1 MKTFTMAAYVILSKP
16 THHIHVQFKVHE
28 FPRKIAIQLIV
39 FLWKNISNHA
49 SFSNLAYQFPI
60 IKTSIQTDAATI
72 HVLNQLVHSTT
83 LLLTANIKCLHNL
96 SNQQCSSY
104 ARHSF
109 CWSHNSAFCLFPNQY
124 HPRKAFHHYSFPSQ
138 KPASTRTPL
147 QAYHTPL
154 R

>member
-96 SNQQCSSY
+96 SGINN
-104 ARHSF
+104 ARHI
-109 CWSHNSAFCLFPNQY
+109 LFPFFVD
-124 HPRKAFHHYSFPSQ
+124 PREFLKNFDVGGEQ
-138 KPASTRTPL
+138 EC
-147 QAYHTPL
+147 
-154 R
+154 